1 MSLLIQAD
9 YGLKLTQIK
18 VDGSVSRLLEHLAWH
33 EAEDSRQEDNCVHV
47 FIVLDVFQVGKRN
60 PLIGIHLALPKDLLL
75 SRSQRA
81 PHEECIFHEFQQD
94 EAELLELVV
103 LLSQDSSEESG
114 LTFVSKILV
123 VL

>member
-1 MSLLIQAD
+1 MIQAD

-18 VDGSVSRLLEHLAWH
+18 VDGSVSRLLEHLAQH
-33 EAEDSRQEDNCVHV
+33 EAEDSRQQDNCVHV
-47 FIVLDVFQVGKRN
+47 FIIFDVFQVGKQN
-60 PLIGIHLALPKDLLL
+60 PLIGIHLPLSKDLLF

-81 PHEECIFHEFQQD
+81 PHQECIFHEFQQD
-94 EAELLELVV
+94 EAELLELVA

-114 LTFVSKILV
+114 LTFVSEILV